1 MGSFWGWGTHV
12 IEQLLFSMFSS
23 IVNFDFNLILGSF
36 LTFLGPNGLIFGVGL
51 EFKGYFWVYSCS

>member
-23 IVNFDFNLILGSF
+23 IVTFDFTQFFGNF
-36 LTFLGPNGLIFGVGL
+36 LLFGP
-51 EFKGYFWVYSCS
+51 